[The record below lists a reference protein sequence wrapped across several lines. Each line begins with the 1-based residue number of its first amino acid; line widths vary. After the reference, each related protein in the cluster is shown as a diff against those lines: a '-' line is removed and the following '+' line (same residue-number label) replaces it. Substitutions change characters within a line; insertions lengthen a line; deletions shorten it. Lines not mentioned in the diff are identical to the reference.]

1 MNVRHWYYT
10 NTTWFQI
17 AEPKGRLGRH
27 TDHWLPFYSFW
38 WSLWLINMYSFYLIL
53 AVKAVI
59 VQKKFF
65 FPITFRYGP
74 ALLSRILK
82 TKSHF
87 FFFFYLEHSD
97 MGLGLADRWNLE
109 SFGYSLSLV
118 SRQRSLY
125 KSVMSMWG
133 GKKVAEPWFAL
144 FSHLWSPNCLLGY
157 MSQIGQENLFL
168 WVTNQKTAL
177 GQTNLK
183 FGYSFDVSF
192 LTLGRKNHLSKFLFC
207 HLELGTITVFTS

>member
-27 TDHWLPFYSFW
+27 TDHWLPFHSFW

-65 FPITFRYGP
+65 SPSLSGMDQPCFLESWRLNHTFFYYY
-74 ALLSRILK
+74 
-82 TKSHF
+82 
-87 FFFFYLEHSD
+87 YLEHSD

-125 KSVMSMWG
+125 KSDSQCEG
-133 GKKVAEPWFAL
+133 EKK
-144 FSHLWSPNCLLGY
+144 LLNHDLP
-157 MSQIGQENLFL
+157 SFHTFEAQTVSWAI
-168 WVTNQKTAL
+168 WVK
-177 GQTNLK
+177 
-183 FGYSFDVSF
+183 
-192 LTLGRKNHLSKFLFC
+192 
-207 HLELGTITVFTS
+207 